1 MSLALCNPTKSRK
14 VSAKKK
20 IKSNEELVLE
30 NLQLV
35 KFLAQRLQTRLPAS
49 IEIDDL
55 VSAGVIGLMD
65 AAEKFELN
73 RGLQFST
80 YARQRINGAMLDY
93 LRDLD
98 WAPRSIRRKSR
109 DMKIAAEKVEREMG
123 RPASDEEI
131 AAEMNITLNQYYKL
145 TGDLKGTV
153 VGNFESTID
162 RSDNGNAET
171 TDVIDLVPDAVENSP
186 YHQFERAE
194 LREQLAAAIDKLS
207 EKQRLV
213 MSLYYYDEM
222 SMLEIASILNVN
234 ESRVSQIHSAAVKI
248 LRNKLKALG
257 RTRGPATR
265 ACR

>member
-1 MSLALCNPTKSRK
+1 MSLAICTPTTSKK
-14 VSAKKK
+14 ISAKKK
-20 IKSNEELVLE
+20 HKSQEAMILE
-30 NLQLV
+30 SLPLV
-35 KFLAQRLQTRLPAS
+35 KFLAQRLQSRLPAS

-55 VSAGVIGLMD
+55 VSAGVLGLMD
-65 AAEKFELN
+65 AAEKFEQN

-109 DMKIAAEKVEREMG
+109 DMKSAVDKVERELG

-131 AAEMNITLNQYYKL
+131 AVEMNISLNQYYKL
-145 TGDLKGTV
+145 TGDLKGAV
-153 VGNFESTID
+153 VGSFESAVD
-162 RSDNGNAET
+162 RADNGSSESI
-171 TDVIDLVPDAVENSP
+171 DMIDLVADPMENSP
-186 YHQFERAE
+186 YHQFERTE

-213 MSLYYYDEM
+213 MSLYYYEEL

-234 ESRVSQIHSAAVKI
+234 ESRISQIHSAAVKI
-248 LRNKLKALG
+248 LRNKLRALG
-257 RTRGPATR
+257 CTRTSSAR

>member
-1 MSLALCNPTKSRK
+1 MSLAICNPATSKK
-14 VSAKKK
+14 VSSKKK
-20 IKSNEELVLE
+20 NKSQEEMIMESLP
-30 NLQLV
+30 LV
-35 KFLAQRLQTRLPAS
+35 KFLAQRLQSRLPAS

-55 VSAGVIGLMD
+55 ISAGVIGLMD
-65 AAEKFELN
+65 AADKFEHN

-109 DMKIAAEKVEREMG
+109 DMKTALDKVERELG
-123 RPASDEEI
+123 RPANDEEI
-131 AAEMNITLNQYYKL
+131 AAEMNISLNQYYKL
-145 TGDLKGTV
+145 TGDLKGAV
-153 VGNFESTID
+153 VGNFESAVD
-162 RSDNGNAET
+162 RSDSGSSESV
-171 TDVIDLVPDAVENSP
+171 DMVDLVADPLENSP
-186 YHQFERAE
+186 YHQFERTE
-194 LREQLAAAIDKLS
+194 LKEQLAAAINKLS

-213 MSLYYYDEM
+213 MSLYYYEEL

-248 LRNKLKALG
+248 LRNKLRSLG
-257 RTRGPATR
+257 RIRTSSTR